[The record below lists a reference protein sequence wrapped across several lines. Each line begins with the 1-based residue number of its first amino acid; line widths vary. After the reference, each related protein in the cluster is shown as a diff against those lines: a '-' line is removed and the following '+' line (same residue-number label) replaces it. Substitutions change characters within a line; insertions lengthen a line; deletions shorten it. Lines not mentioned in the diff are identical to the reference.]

1 MIPAGLEERFMDLFA
16 PKHLLLILLIVLL
29 VFGGK
34 KLRTLGSD
42 LGSAF
47 RGFKKA
53 MSDGETEEQAKQIQA
68 STPPAS
74 AQSSAQSSTKDAE
87 FPEVAAKAPPPV
99 GENKT
104 APHV

>member
-1 MIPAGLEERFMDLFA
+1 MDLFA

-34 KLRTLGSD
+34 KIKSLGSD

-53 MSDGETEEQAKQIQA
+53 MNEGETEEPAKQIQA
-68 STPPAS
+68 PPAG
-74 AQSSAQSSTKDAE
+74 KDAE
-87 FPEVAAKAPPPV
+87 FPEVAATKA
-99 GENKT
+99 GEASDSKT
-104 APHV
+104 APRA

>member
-1 MIPAGLEERFMDLFA
+1 MDLFA

-34 KLRTLGSD
+34 KIKTLGSD

-53 MSDGETEEQAKQIQA
+53 MNEGETDEPAKQI
-68 STPPAS
+68 PAP
-74 AQSSAQSSTKDAE
+74 APGPGPAAKDAE
-87 FPEVAAKAPPPV
+87 FPDVASNKT
-99 GENKT
+99 GQDSENKT
-104 APHV
+104 APRA

>member
-1 MIPAGLEERFMDLFA
+1 MDLFA

-53 MSDGETEEQAKQIQA
+53 MNDGESDEQAKQIQ
-68 STPPAS
+68 STG
-74 AQSSAQSSTKDAE
+74 QSSGKDAE
-87 FPEVAAKAPPPV
+87 FPEVAAKAPPAG
-99 GENKT
+99 GESKT
-104 APHV
+104 APHA

>member
-1 MIPAGLEERFMDLFA
+1 MDLFA

-34 KLRTLGSD
+34 KIKTLGAD

-53 MSDGETEEQAKQIQA
+53 MNEGEAEEPAKQI
-68 STPPAS
+68 PAP
-74 AQSSAQSSTKDAE
+74 AAKDAE
-87 FPEVAAKAPPPV
+87 FPEVAPNKAAQDSDH
-99 GENKT
+99 KT
-104 APHV
+104 APRV

>member
-1 MIPAGLEERFMDLFA
+1 MDLFA

-34 KLRTLGSD
+34 KIKSLGSD

-53 MSDGETEEQAKQIQA
+53 MNEGETEEPAKQIQA
-68 STPPAS
+68 PPA
-74 AQSSAQSSTKDAE
+74 AKDAE
-87 FPEVAAKAPPPV
+87 FPEVVSTKSAEPSESKPAPR
-99 GENKT
+99 
-104 APHV
+104 A

>member
-1 MIPAGLEERFMDLFA
+1 MDLFA

-34 KLRTLGSD
+34 KIKTLGSD

-53 MSDGETEEQAKQIQA
+53 MNEGETEEPAKQIQA
-68 STPPAS
+68 PA
-74 AQSSAQSSTKDAE
+74 AKDAE
-87 FPEVAAKAPPPV
+87 FPDVASTKTEQPS
-99 GENKT
+99 ENKT
-104 APHV
+104 PPRA

>member
-1 MIPAGLEERFMDLFA
+1 MDLFA
-16 PKHLLLILLIVLL
+16 PKHLLLVLVIVLL

-53 MSDGETEEQAKQIQA
+53 MSDGESEEHSKQIQG
-68 STPPAS
+68 PVPAP
-74 AQSSAQSSTKDAE
+74 APAPAPKDAE
-87 FPEVAAKAPPPV
+87 FPEVAAKAPQPSA
-99 GENKT
+99 ENKT
-104 APHV
+104 APRA

>member
-1 MIPAGLEERFMDLFA
+1 MDLFA

-53 MSDGETEEQAKQIQA
+53 MNDGESDEAAKQIQSA
-68 STPPAS
+68 A
-74 AQSSAQSSTKDAE
+74 AQSPAPKDAE
-87 FPEVAAKAPPPV
+87 FPEVAAKAPPA
-99 GENKT
+99 GESK
-104 APHV
+104 PPSHV

>member
-1 MIPAGLEERFMDLFA
+1 MDLFA
-16 PKHLLLILLIVLL
+16 PKHLLLILAIVLL

-53 MSDGETEEQAKQIQA
+53 MSDSETDEQSKQIQA
-68 STPPAS
+68 TTPPAG
-74 AQSSAQSSTKDAE
+74 KDAE
-87 FPEVAAKAPPPV
+87 FPEVAAKAPPAGSETKP
-99 GENKT
+99 
-104 APHV
+104 APHA

>member
-1 MIPAGLEERFMDLFA
+1 MDLFA

-34 KLRTLGSD
+34 KLKTLGSD

-53 MSDGETEEQAKQIQA
+53 MSDGESEEQAKQIQG
-68 STPPAS
+68 PAV
-74 AQSSAQSSTKDAE
+74 KDAE
-87 FPEVAAKAPPPV
+87 FPEVAPSKPQPQHST
-99 GENKT
+99 ESKT
-104 APHV
+104 APHA

>member
-1 MIPAGLEERFMDLFA
+1 MDLFA

-34 KLRTLGSD
+34 KIKTLGAD

-53 MSDGETEEQAKQIQA
+53 MNEGETDEPAKQI
-68 STPPAS
+68 PAP
-74 AQSSAQSSTKDAE
+74 APAPGPAAKDAE
-87 FPEVAAKAPPPV
+87 FPDVAGHKT
-99 GENKT
+99 GQDSESKT
-104 APHV
+104 APRA